1 MDNNDMIGRMVAETF
16 SEDSSNINVVNCE
29 ISYLPKLKAFRL
41 THRWDVIDFPLNWS
55 IFSKESHDVV
65 RILRCENDESN
76 DYLISILNTF
86 FNEKFEKVI
95 LKPKDEVLQMEC
107 HKAVNSKLEKQAA

>member
-1 MDNNDMIGRMVAETF
+1 MDNDMIGRMVEETF
-16 SEDSSNINVVNCE
+16 SETNSEYNVLSCE
-29 ISYLPKLKAFRL
+29 ISYMPKLKTFRL

-65 RILRCENDESN
+65 RILRRENDESN

-86 FNEKFEKVI
+86 FNENFEKVI
-95 LKPKDEVLQMEC
+95 LKPKDKILQMEC
-107 HKAVNSKLEKQAA
+107 HRTDQSQLEKEAA